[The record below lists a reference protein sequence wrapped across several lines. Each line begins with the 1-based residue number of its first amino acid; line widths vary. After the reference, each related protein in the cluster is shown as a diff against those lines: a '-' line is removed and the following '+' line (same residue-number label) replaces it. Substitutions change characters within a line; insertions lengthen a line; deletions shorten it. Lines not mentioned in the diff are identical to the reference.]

1 MYKILLTRQATKH
14 LSTVEKQDVDRIKK
28 ALQTMKT
35 EPFSGDVVKLS
46 GYDAYRRRVGKFR
59 ILFSLEESTVT
70 ILVLDILRRNEKTYK
85 S

>member
-70 ILVLDILRRNEKTYK
+70 ILVLDSLRRNEKTYK